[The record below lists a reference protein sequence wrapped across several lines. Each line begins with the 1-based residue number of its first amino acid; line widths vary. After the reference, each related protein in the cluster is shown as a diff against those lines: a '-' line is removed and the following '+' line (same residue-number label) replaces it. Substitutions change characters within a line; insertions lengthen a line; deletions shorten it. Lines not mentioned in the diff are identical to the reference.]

1 MTVTPMPA
9 VEIAPG
15 VMIPQIGFG
24 LFKVDPDEAQRVTEQ
39 ALEAGYRHLDTAAV
53 YRNERA
59 VGAAIVASGIPRDEI
74 FVTTKVWNDAHGTT
88 ATHDAFARSL
98 DLLQLD
104 AVDLLLVHWPVPT
117 RGQYRQAWGAL
128 QRIHAEG
135 GARAIGL
142 SNFLVDHLENVL
154 ADGGVRPAVNQIE
167 VHPTNHETE
176 LAAFCTS
183 QGISIEAYS
192 PLARGRATD
201 LPAVAAIAQRLG
213 RSIPQVILSWHLHHG
228 RIVLPK
234 TVTPA
239 RMRENLDVLDIAL
252 SDGDL
257 AVFEGLD
264 FGDRIGAD
272 PRTFEG

>member
-1 MTVTPMPA
+1 M
-9 VEIAPG
+9 
-15 VMIPQIGFG
+15 
-24 LFKVDPDEAQRVTEQ
+24 TEQ

-74 FVTTKVWNDAHGTT
+74 FVTTKVWNDAHGST
-88 ATHDAFARSL
+88 ATRDAFARSL

-104 AVDLLLVHWPVPT
+104 VVDLLLIHWPVPT
-117 RGQYRQAWGAL
+117 RGLYRQAWGAL
-128 QRIHAEG
+128 QRIHDEG
-135 GARAIGL
+135 GARAIGV
-142 SNFLVDHLENVL
+142 SNFLIDHLEHVL

-167 VHPTNHETE
+167 VHPANHEAE
-176 LAAFCTS
+176 LAAFCAS
-183 QGISIEAYS
+183 HGIAIEAYS

-201 LPAVAAIAQRLG
+201 LPAVAVVAERLG
-213 RSIPQVILSWHLHHG
+213 RSIPQVILAWHLHSG

-239 RMRENLDVLDIAL
+239 RMRENLDVLDIVL
-252 SDGDL
+252 SGEDM
-257 AVFEGLD
+257 AVFDGLD
-264 FGDRIGAD
+264 SADRIGAD